1 MENNNE
7 FIFGFA
13 TSMAERI
20 QVLANEKENLCK
32 DTTYL
37 ECWRKRRSLL
47 SDEDFEKMLHI
58 RGLSVYH
65 YNLGVKP
72 LNSLSLKKLFLYVKK
87 QNWYI
92 LHKSLFEKEIDI
104 QPKDLNYAVR
114 FHVNKYINYIEEILE
129 KNREV
134 LILEKCVVQIG
145 KNLEDILLSIA
156 SRTLVWDV
164 HEQKEL
170 LNLATLDDDFTF
182 YLNKRFGNAERTEGF
197 FREYPTLARLLS
209 EKLDGYCKNFKM
221 LIDSMVKNSKEL
233 EAVFN
238 ISPPF
243 YITQWDGNQ
252 GDSHNGGKSAII
264 LEING
269 VKLVYKYHNNNLLL
283 QFNKFIAYINTY
295 LVNDKLYTYDCVSGE
310 NYCFEKYISNT
321 GCKDLSEIEIY
332 YKRYGYLVALTYWLN
347 STDLHMENIIA
358 KGSDP
363 VIIDAETLLQ
373 AEERRVYSDDSTS
386 LKYFENNSVITT
398 GLLPMNKHWKRQ
410 IDISGLNGIK
420 QKLPFKVRKLI
431 NKRSTDIE
439 YSYQDKYVDIGNNV
453 PCLHRKFI
461 SYNGFEDCII
471 EGFNAMMSILMKNMN
486 NILTTALKLFSNVQV
501 RCVLRDTED
510 YQNFLEFS
518 THPSCMIDYIEREK
532 IFENLWSNSFINKKI
547 VNLEIDAL
555 LVHDIP
561 YFYTYASAVDIYTNT
576 HCLKNYYKVCVLDF
590 LKQHIYKITSRRLQ
604 FERILL
610 KDSLNQLAG
619 EYGIVDI
626 DSNKK
631 IEDRYLHKVIDI
643 ADFIIRS
650 VEIDSEHGIVSWA
663 EIRPLSASVSTLE
676 YPNNDLYNG
685 TTGLY
690 IFFSILD
697 TFWHD
702 TRYIYICNLIEKMI
716 FHQKYKTKYISAF
729 YGLGAQLAA
738 AFTVYCLKKD
748 RKNYKFIWKSLNDLK
763 HIIHKESLE
772 LTWDWIYGKSSLIAL
787 LSTVYE
793 ELKIPLAKEI
803 LITLTSDLNIPQHDM
818 GFAHGYSGIV
828 YALIRVNSILHKHEI
843 TNTIEELLDRG
854 SKMKVEIIDDSWCKG
869 NLGINEML
877 ESIGKQQYCSYT
889 FNNFKSN
896 NSCICHGLYG
906 KISIILKEYVNGR
919 ITKEEKELEVSKI
932 INQPIVLYQSNG
944 LFPLGLFNG
953 LAGIGM
959 QILRILEPKKILDL
973 LYFRLLK

>member
-332 YKRYGYLVALTYWLN
+332 YKRYGELC
-347 STDLHMENIIA
+347 H
-358 KGSDP
+358 
-363 VIIDAETLLQ
+363 
-373 AEERRVYSDDSTS
+373 
-386 LKYFENNSVITT
+386 
-398 GLLPMNKHWKRQ
+398 
-410 IDISGLNGIK
+410 
-420 QKLPFKVRKLI
+420 
-431 NKRSTDIE
+431 
-439 YSYQDKYVDIGNNV
+439 
-453 PCLHRKFI
+453 
-461 SYNGFEDCII
+461 
-471 EGFNAMMSILMKNMN
+471 
-486 NILTTALKLFSNVQV
+486 
-501 RCVLRDTED
+501 
-510 YQNFLEFS
+510 
-518 THPSCMIDYIEREK
+518 
-532 IFENLWSNSFINKKI
+532 
-547 VNLEIDAL
+547 
-555 LVHDIP
+555 
-561 YFYTYASAVDIYTNT
+561 
-576 HCLKNYYKVCVLDF
+576 
-590 LKQHIYKITSRRLQ
+590 
-604 FERILL
+604 
-610 KDSLNQLAG
+610 
-619 EYGIVDI
+619 
-626 DSNKK
+626 
-631 IEDRYLHKVIDI
+631 
-643 ADFIIRS
+643 
-650 VEIDSEHGIVSWA
+650 HG
-663 EIRPLSASVSTLE
+663 
-676 YPNNDLYNG
+676 
-685 TTGLY
+685 
-690 IFFSILD
+690 
-697 TFWHD
+697 
-702 TRYIYICNLIEKMI
+702 
-716 FHQKYKTKYISAF
+716 
-729 YGLGAQLAA
+729 
-738 AFTVYCLKKD
+738 
-748 RKNYKFIWKSLNDLK
+748 
-763 HIIHKESLE
+763 
-772 LTWDWIYGKSSLIAL
+772 
-787 LSTVYE
+787 
-793 ELKIPLAKEI
+793 
-803 LITLTSDLNIPQHDM
+803 
-818 GFAHGYSGIV
+818 
-828 YALIRVNSILHKHEI
+828 
-843 TNTIEELLDRG
+843 
-854 SKMKVEIIDDSWCKG
+854 G
-869 NLGINEML
+869 NLGIVRKPASEHVPAQENRSGNDQCHHQYEL
-877 ESIGKQQYCSYT
+877 ESCS
-889 FNNFKSN
+889 
-896 NSCICHGLYG
+896 
-906 KISIILKEYVNGR
+906 
-919 ITKEEKELEVSKI
+919 
-932 INQPIVLYQSNG
+932 
-944 LFPLGLFNG
+944 
-953 LAGIGM
+953 
-959 QILRILEPKKILDL
+959 
-973 LYFRLLK
+973 